1 MAQTGPAPVPP
12 QPPPPHRTP
21 VALRPVQQTALSI
34 SSVPGTELVL
44 GVDTGVR
51 HIPALKRLSL
61 KIETD

>member
-1 MAQTGPAPVPP
+1 M
-12 QPPPPHRTP
+12 
-21 VALRPVQQTALSI
+21 ALRPVQQTALSI